1 MKNLF
6 QQADIRTDDRVI
18 SNHSG
23 PITHCTML
31 FSERYD
37 KTVMNS
43 SKHSSTAVH
52 AYQREQFELQ
62 SNVCADLEPVIP
74 QEVNVMS
81 SNKNK
86 DNNNGTVIEATDLK
100 PDVSSEGTCK
110 NILKDK
116 NPCDNVNQEIKDI
129 MKYLDENTLVLQ
141 VPVTVKKVVILTEGG
156 KKLVKE
162 L

>member
-6 QQADIRTDDRVI
+6 QQADKPTDDRVI

-23 PITHCTML
+23 PITLCTML
-31 FSERYD
+31 FSERYY

-43 SKHSSTAVH
+43 SKHSSTVVH

-74 QEVNVMS
+74 HEVNVMS
-81 SNKNK
+81 SNKNN

-100 PDVSSEGTCK
+100 PDVSSEGTRK

-116 NPCDNVNQEIKDI
+116 NP
-129 MKYLDENTLVLQ
+129 
-141 VPVTVKKVVILTEGG
+141 
-156 KKLVKE
+156 
-162 L
+162 